1 MREYRKQESPYAA
14 QIEFVEGCNLR
25 CGFCGLQGIRSKE
38 DQGKNYKSM
47 SKETLTS
54 VMTGMVDAGWNPR
67 IEFAMHGEPT
77 MHEDYIG
84 MIRLAR
90 ELAPRL
96 QLMMTSNGGGL
107 LQKPGPVENISRSFE
122 AGLNILALDDYQGIG
137 YVSKIRKALE
147 TGYDFSYPVYDYP
160 ADPRGNPHHR
170 HPVSYRML
178 SLVQD
183 ISITE
188 KGTHGKFKFNNHTGC
203 GAPPL
208 KEPLQSRCAN
218 PFREIAFRWDG
229 SIALCCNDWR
239 GYYKCGNINDTLL
252 EDIWNGPAFGAA
264 REVLILG
271 NRRDIDVCSR
281 CDYHTYRNG
290 LLPDKYGKER
300 LDLPDDQTFA
310 DIEKACAGDP
320 YTKPVLNPWELT

>member
-1 MREYRKQESPYAA
+1 MDKGTAMREYRRQESPYAA
-14 QIEFVEGCNLR
+14 QIEFIEGCNLR

-170 HPVSYRML
+170 HPISYRML

-188 KGTHGKFKFNNHTGC
+188 KGTHGKFKFNN
-203 GAPPL
+203 
-208 KEPLQSRCAN
+208 
-218 PFREIAFRWDG
+218 
-229 SIALCCNDWR
+229 
-239 GYYKCGNINDTLL
+239 
-252 EDIWNGPAFGAA
+252 
-264 REVLILG
+264 
-271 NRRDIDVCSR
+271 
-281 CDYHTYRNG
+281 
-290 LLPDKYGKER
+290 
-300 LDLPDDQTFA
+300 
-310 DIEKACAGDP
+310 
-320 YTKPVLNPWELT
+320 